1 MHCTVL
7 RRVRQTGLTAADLVW
22 CDKVATAC
30 SVTASV
36 VVNYLYFAVIASV
49 VNGDGYCRKLFDM
62 NTYRVF
68 ENTLPKVSFTTA
80 VTAIGMWGYTP
91 VRTTGVLVCFL
102 SPHADRHVVIPT
114 S

>member
-49 VNGDGYCRKLFDM
+49 VNGDGYCRKLFEM

-68 ENTLPKVSFTTA
+68 CILYLK
-80 VTAIGMWGYTP
+80 IHYQKYLLQLW
-91 VRTTGVLVCFL
+91 
-102 SPHADRHVVIPT
+102 
-114 S
+114 